1 MAAWPA
7 PLGGRQESSGNAFSA
22 FLARSDS
29 LARGDPAWALP
40 SLGDTPTAQDASQD
54 NAFAAG
60 LLRQLSFDPLRMD
73 ATAQPSGAGGPAP
86 APAPSMRTRHG
97 GAHAY
102 GEEGM
107 AFGGPARALH
117 AVRNPANF
125 KPERGTGKARAPA
138 RARGAASSLSRY
150 LGLAFGLADDAAR
163 RARRRRP
170 AATCR
175 SAR

>member
-1 MAAWPA
+1 M
-7 PLGGRQESSGNAFSA
+7 LGGRQESSGNAFSA

-40 SLGDTPTAQDASQD
+40 SLGDTPTADASQD

-102 GEEGM
+102 GEEGGGS
-107 AFGGPARALH
+107 GGPARALH

-125 KPERGTGKARAPA
+125 KPERGAGKARTPRAGA

-150 LGLAFGLADDAAR
+150 LGLAFSLADDGAR
-163 RARRRRP
+163 RAPRRRP

-175 SAR
+175 SAI